1 MGWLKNLNRLSGSL
15 ELWISLSDDPRD
27 ENVVED
33 AREAELSKKMHIQN
47 LEIFLTNGA
56 GVVMDVV
63 NALEPHPHLQ
73 ELKIAYYEAAR
84 LPGWIT
90 SPLNQLRSI
99 TLRSCTELSLLPPLG
114 KLPFLENIQIDT
126 LRELQFLGREF
137 LGITTRRGGDQ
148 EDNSSTVIGFP
159 KLKKLKFKDCPGWK
173 EWEDI
178 TAEEE
183 HSDLIF
189 LMPCLK
195 ELILGKCDGLTKLPH
210 RLLHKAAA
218 ALEVLDIRDSK
229 QLEQVYGDKKGE
241 AWKSISHH
249 NPRLCLKVD

>member
-114 KLPFLENIQIDT
+114 KLPFLENTQIDT
-126 LRELQFLGREF
+126 FRELQFLGREF

-189 LMPCLK
+189 LMPS
-195 ELILGKCDGLTKLPH
+195 LPQGADS
-210 RLLHKAAA
+210 RKMRRIDEAAA
-218 ALEVLDIRDSK
+218 SPPAQGGGGIGCVGYSRFETA
-229 QLEQVYGDKKGE
+229 GT
-241 AWKSISHH
+241 SIW
-249 NPRLCLKVD
+249 